1 MVTRLADVRSG
12 KLLAQSYGL
21 SNLGSEVD
29 ARRLAQWFAWGA
41 DAEPCLRLVR
51 QGLALCGGMGEPG
64 DPHMFKRLLIA
75 AQVATT
81 VWRVQVAT
89 DAWADSTRALLVQL
103 TGKAARPARAASAS
117 VLFAGMD
124 KLFALLEALGPDF
137 AVPAAPAAAQAVA
150 EHNA

>member
-1 MVTRLADVRSG
+1 
-12 KLLAQSYGL
+12 
-21 SNLGSEVD
+21 
-29 ARRLAQWFAWGA
+29 
-41 DAEPCLRLVR
+41 
-51 QGLALCGGMGEPG
+51 
-64 DPHMFKRLLIA
+64 MFKRLLIA